1 GSIFLR
7 RHLQME
13 HTLSWVIENF
23 SEKND
28 VIRTADFSISGCE
41 WCVCVHPKGTAGS
54 DHLCLYLHVVN
65 TDSLSLGWK
74 RRASYCFV
82 LLNQSGKELFR
93 SAEDSRCTL
102 FCSEILSWGYNKT
115 LPLSKLQE
123 KGFLKKNK
131 LTIKIY
137 IKVLEVVHQGKSTE
151 NEMLDYRGFQIPAS
165 QIVLLN
171 KNVPYDPN
179 HSVDFEPENQAV
191 KTKYRNLLRIVE
203 TLSKPPQS
211 LSLAQLC
218 KAQSEVNAL
227 EEAGFKLDWLNSK
240 IEELSLECKKEPL
253 SDGSRVRQ
261 LEDRVNNV
269 ELTLWDLKVELD
281 KEKVKSAAAAAS
293 AATAA
298 AAASAAAAAAAS
310 SAAAAAKVSSFPFI
324 DFIIKRFFLSCFS
337 FSKY

>member
-1 GSIFLR
+1 
-7 RHLQME
+7 ME
-13 HTLSWVIENF
+13 HTLSWVIDNF

-28 VIRTADFSISGCE
+28 EIRTANFSISGCE
-41 WCVCVHPKGTAGS
+41 WCVCVHPKGASGS
-54 DHLCLYLHVVN
+54 DHLCLYLQVVN
-65 TDSLSLGWK
+65 PDSLSLGWK

-93 SAEDSRCTL
+93 SPEESRCTL
-102 FCSEILSWGYNKT
+102 FCSEILSWGYYKT

-151 NEMLDYRGFQIPAS
+151 NEMLDYGGFQIPAS
-165 QIVLLN
+165 QLALLTKNVIIHDPNFAVDIVL
-171 KNVPYDPN
+171 
-179 HSVDFEPENQAV
+179 ENQAV
-191 KTKYRNLLRIVE
+191 NTKYRNLLRIVE

-218 KAQSEVNAL
+218 NAQSEVNAL

-240 IEELSLECKKEPL
+240 IEELSVECKKEPL

-269 ELTLWDLKVELD
+269 ELTLSDLKAELD
-281 KEKVKSAAAAAS
+281 REKIKSAAA
-293 AATAA
+293 
-298 AAASAAAAAAAS
+298 
-310 SAAAAAKVSSFPFI
+310 AAAAAKVSSFQFI
-324 DFIIKRFFLSCFS
+324 DFIIKRFFLTCFS

>member
-1 GSIFLR
+1 MKNRHVWFIVHQFYFIFWSKNIYILS
-7 RHLQME
+7 E
-13 HTLSWVIENF
+13 HTLSWVIDNF

-28 VIRTADFSISGCE
+28 EIRTANFSISGCE
-41 WCVCVHPKGTAGS
+41 WCVCVHPKGASGS
-54 DHLCLYLHVVN
+54 VHLCLYLHVVN
-65 TDSLSLGWK
+65 PDSLSLGWK

-93 SAEDSRCTL
+93 SPEESRCTL
-102 FCSEILSWGYNKT
+102 FCSEILSWGYYKT

-131 LTIKIY
+131 LTIKIH

-151 NEMLDYRGFQIPAS
+151 NEMLDYGGFQIPAS
-165 QIVLLN
+165 QLALLT
-171 KNVPYDPN
+171 KNVIIHDPN
-179 HSVDFEPENQAV
+179 FAVDIEPENQAV
-191 KTKYRNLLRIVE
+191 NTKYRNLLRIVE

-218 KAQSEVNAL
+218 NAQSELTAL

-240 IEELSLECKKEPL
+240 IEELSVECKKEPL

-269 ELTLWDLKVELD
+269 ELTLSDLKAELD
-281 KEKVKSAAAAAS
+281 REKIKSAAAAAS
-293 AATAA
+293 AA
-298 AAASAAAAAAAS
+298 AAS
-310 SAAAAAKVSSFPFI
+310 SFQFI